1 MLLPLL
7 RGMCPGVAIMV
18 AMTGCGGLR
27 AHGARHSPASDCA
40 RHLASAQA
48 ALATPESTPGA
59 PAAHVHAIAMHDY
72 HTCVASSGESGR

>member
-7 RGMCPGVAIMV
+7 RGMCTGVVVVV
-18 AMTGCGGLR
+18 AMTACAGLL

-48 ALATPESTPGA
+48 ALATPESTPGV

-72 HTCVASSGESGR
+72 HTCVANSGESR